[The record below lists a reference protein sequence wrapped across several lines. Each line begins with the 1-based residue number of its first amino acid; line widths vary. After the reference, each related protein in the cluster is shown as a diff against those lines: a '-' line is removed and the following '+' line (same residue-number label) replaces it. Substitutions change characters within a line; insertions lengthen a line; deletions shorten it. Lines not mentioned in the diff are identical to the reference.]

1 MGTMAEPL
9 YATRD
14 INKAI
19 RAQIKKGATT
29 RIEGLQ
35 GQHNI
40 AVGLTKEAKVTM
52 VGSAGD
58 FFGALNGGITLLIK
72 GEAGRF
78 LGDSMT
84 SGKVIVDGKAGDGP
98 GANMKGGKIV
108 IKGTAGSRVGVGMK
122 GGAIIING
130 NAGDLVGENLYGGD
144 ILITGD
150 AGMGVGHNMLGGTI
164 FVNGKINS
172 LGKKTKLMRL
182 NRDDRLKL
190 THFLTEQNM
199 SGEFKFRKV
208 VAENEVPFSI
218 LKGLL
223 GMSSESLK
231 EIPDQEQGG

>member
-1 MGTMAEPL
+1 MAEPL
-9 YATRD
+9 YATKD
-14 INKAI
+14 INNAI

-40 AVGLTKEAKVTM
+40 AVGLSKDAKITM

-58 FFGALNGGITLLIK
+58 FFGALSGGITLLIK

-84 SGKVIVDGKAGDGP
+84 SGKIIVDGKADDGP
-98 GANMKGGKIV
+98 GANMKGGTIV
-108 IKGTAGSRVGVGMK
+108 IKGSAGSRVGTGMK
-122 GGAIIING
+122 GGTIVING
-130 NAGDLVGENLYGGD
+130 SVGDLAGENLYGGE

-164 FVNGKINS
+164 YVNGKLSS
-172 LGKKTKLMRL
+172 LGKKTKLLRL

-190 THFLTEQNM
+190 TNFLTEQNM

-208 VAENEVPFSI
+208 VAENEIPFSV
-218 LKGLL
+218 LQGLL
-223 GMSSESLK
+223 GTAVKTLK
-231 EIPDQEQGG
+231 EGPEEEEGE

>member
-1 MGTMAEPL
+1 MAEPL
-9 YATRD
+9 YATKD

-40 AVGLTKEAKVTM
+40 AVGLTKDTKVTM
-52 VGSAGD
+52 VGTAGD
-58 FFGALNGGITLLIK
+58 FFGALNSGVTLLIK

-84 SGKVIVDGKAGDGP
+84 AGKIIVDGKAGDGP
-98 GANMKGGKIV
+98 GANMMGGKIL
-108 IKGTAGSRVGVGMK
+108 IKGSAGSRVGVGMK
-122 GGAIIING
+122 GGAIIVNG
-130 NAGDLVGENLYGGD
+130 DGGDLVGENLYGGD

-150 AGMGVGHNMLGGTI
+150 AGMGVGHNMMGGTI

-172 LGKKTKLMRL
+172 LGKKTKLLRL

-190 THFLTEQNM
+190 TNILTEQNI

-208 VAENEVPFSI
+208 VAENEISFSI

-223 GMSSESLK
+223 GPSTETLKDSQSED
-231 EIPDQEQGG
+231 EGQV